1 MKKQKEKEVMW
12 EGKKLHTNEPF
23 TPSLE
28 GGGHGPWIY
37 KKSPTPSSSL
47 YIYTLLLPSWKR
59 KFLDFAIVL
68 LIIVF
73 FSKDLSSCSVLN
85 SINKWWFHWKKKKKN
100 QIMWLVSVRGWN
112 VVGDILPNLM
122 RGHCNFPIKKKKCNW
137 FLEHWTF
144 SRSWNYLPYQN
155 NGIWFWLNL

>member
-47 YIYTLLLPSWKR
+47 YIYIYIYTLIALL
-59 KFLDFAIVL
+59 
-68 LIIVF
+68 
-73 FSKDLSSCSVLN
+73 
-85 SINKWWFHWKKKKKN
+85 KKK
-100 QIMWLVSVRGWN
+100 ISWLC
-112 VVGDILPNLM
+112 
-122 RGHCNFPIKKKKCNW
+122 HCA
-137 FLEHWTF
+137 
-144 SRSWNYLPYQN
+144 PYN
-155 NGIWFWLNL
+155 CLL

>member
-47 YIYTLLLPSWKR
+47 YIYIYTL
-59 KFLDFAIVL
+59 IVL
-68 LIIVF
+68 
-73 FSKDLSSCSVLN
+73 
-85 SINKWWFHWKKKKKN
+85 
-100 QIMWLVSVRGWN
+100 
-112 VVGDILPNLM
+112 
-122 RGHCNFPIKKKKCNW
+122 
-137 FLEHWTF
+137 
-144 SRSWNYLPYQN
+144 
-155 NGIWFWLNL
+155 